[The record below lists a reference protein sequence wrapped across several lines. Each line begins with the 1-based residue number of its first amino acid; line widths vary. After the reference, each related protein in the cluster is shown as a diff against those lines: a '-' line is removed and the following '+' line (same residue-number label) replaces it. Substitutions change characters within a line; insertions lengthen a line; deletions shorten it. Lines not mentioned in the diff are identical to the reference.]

1 MQTSSKKF
9 LEQRFLRLQLNDVEV
24 SARWRELFL
33 NLLPFHRMIILY
45 PLQKQQIENISR
57 VNSDEVFSMAK
68 DYENTSA
75 TLEDLERYSTELVF
89 S

>member
-1 MQTSSKKF
+1 MTANKRF

-33 NLLPFHRMIILY
+33 NLLPYNRMIILY

-57 VNSDEVFSMAK
+57 VNNNQVFQLAK
-68 DYENTSA
+68 DYKKTA
-75 TLEDLERYSTELVF
+75 VTLELLERYSTELVF